1 MWLPKRIC
9 TDMLPYIALYADS
22 PIPCALRTQFAFT
35 RNELINI
42 YYLEANT
49 RINVDKIKQN
59 CLSPDVDVV
68 HIGFPCVHVRSID
81 TVLQYGIVSL
91 SVIKTL
97 SLLATQWHNLSNLIE
112 YHALDICHFHS
123 LSCCP
128 YSDY

>member
-9 TDMLPYIALYADS
+9 TGMLPYIVLYAGS
-22 PIPCALRTQFAFT
+22 PIARAQFAFT

-68 HIGFPCVHVRSID
+68 RIGFACVYVRSID

-112 YHALDICHFHS
+112 YHA
-123 LSCCP
+123 
-128 YSDY
+128 